1 MAPGLATAAS
11 GRHSQ
16 GPKMRGGRQTLGER
30 GFLRSRP
37 EKPNHRCST
46 GSVQVSQG
54 RAASG
59 RPGEAGPS
67 GRSCLS
73 GAREGERRAF

>member
-1 MAPGLATAAS
+1 MAPGLATVAS
-11 GRHSQ
+11 GRHFQ
-16 GPKMRGGRQTLGER
+16 GPKMLGGRQTLGEC
-30 GFLRSRP
+30 GFLRGRP
-37 EKPNHRCST
+37 GKSNHRCSA

-59 RPGEAGPS
+59 RPDEAGPS

-73 GAREGERRAF
+73 GAREGDRRAF